1 MQVELGFI
9 GEHAPLASGEE
20 ISTGLDAAYKVFARH
35 GADPGICAEANLK
48 LEKGELLTKDEA
60 LLCVIWN
67 EADDKAFRAVT
78 LGWLARDV
86 DIRLAVK

>member
-1 MQVELGFI
+1 MGLALV
-9 GEHAPLASGEE
+9 GEHAVLVSAEE
-20 ISTGLDAAYKVFARH
+20 ISEGIAAAKKVFEKH
-35 GADPGICAEANLK
+35 DVDPALCAAAALK
-48 LEKGELLTKDEA
+48 LEKDELLTREEA
-60 LLCVIWN
+60 MLCVIWE